1 MTNNFFAN
9 IDRNFSY
16 EHSIILR
23 YRKCV
28 FPAVF
33 GNKRISTDTDILQET
48 SILEGVGIYPLI
60 DYKGVKIRILDETSR
75 MASGTFKSIDA
86 CLSIALCKSQGI
98 KDLVFESG
106 GNTGTAFSLY
116 AAMLKM
122 RTFLVVPLA
131 NVSLLSKGSFLKPYN
146 YIVAVRNPQ
155 DTKVVSEKMSKM
167 ISAHRVPKLEW
178 RYLAATFRGCRILE
192 YLMEKQD
199 IDWLSQTVSAGFG
212 PIGIYKGLNAHR
224 EGLRKIPRFLGI
236 QQEENCPYYK
246 RIKEGRSGK
255 EVHPA
260 RELLIPV
267 MYDSRP
273 FSYKAFDDFKKIMDD
288 RGKLLTIGRKEFNAF
303 SGKYLGVK
311 GRITE
316 ILEEHGT
323 FIYKENDNIVDKAGL
338 VGLAGVFKAI
348 DSGVIKKGEA
358 VLHSL
363 SSGTFRRKCTPTPD
377 CIIDG
382 TKFLDAQLNLF
393 VESLGKNR
401 VYAAR

>member
-1 MTNNFFAN
+1 MTNSFFAN

-16 EHSIILR
+16 GHSIVLR

-33 GNKRISTDTDILQET
+33 GNKKISLDTDIFQET

-86 CLSIALCKSQGI
+86 CLSIAISKSQGI
-98 KDLVFESG
+98 KELVFESG

-155 DTKVVSEKMSKM
+155 DTKVVSEKISKM
-167 ISAHRVPKLEW
+167 VSGHRIPNLEW
-178 RYLAATFRGCRILE
+178 RYLAATFRGYRILE
-192 YLMEKQD
+192 YLIEKQD
-199 IDWLSQTVSAGFG
+199 IDWFSQTVSAGFG
-212 PIGIYKGLNAHR
+212 PIGIYKVLNANR
-224 EGLRKIPRFLGI
+224 ESLYKMPRFLGI
-236 QQEENCPYYK
+236 QQAENCPYYK
-246 RIKEGRSGK
+246 KIKEGKSEK
-255 EVHPA
+255 EVYSTKD
-260 RELLIPV
+260 LLIPV
-267 MYDSRP
+267 MYDSQP
-273 FSYKAFDDFKKIMDD
+273 FSYKAFDDFKNIIDAQGKMLTVD
-288 RGKLLTIGRKEFNAF
+288 REEFNAF
-303 SGKYLGVK
+303 SRKYLDVK
-311 GRITE
+311 GMITE

-338 VGLAGVFKAI
+338 VGLAGVFKTI
-348 DSGVIKKGEA
+348 DAGVIKKGEV

-363 SSGTFRRKCTPTPD
+363 SSGTFRRKCAPTPD

-382 TKFLDAQLNLF
+382 TKSLDAQLNLF
-393 VESLGKNR
+393 VESLEKSR
-401 VYAAR
+401 VDAAR